1 MQNQTVMEKINIVET
16 LRAIEESIVSHQ
28 FRDKENSKIELKS
41 LSNNGEWK
49 SFHETVCAFLNTDGG
64 YIICGI
70 KEKNDKSGYLFTPF
84 DRNNESKLVEL
95 HSSVF
100 KDDLDLYP
108 NLTDNITFDYIDFM
122 TGSVALVKVLPLR
135 SDLKFLSY
143 KGKYYERKLTA
154 DCEIPISRIN
164 QQKEYKAEL
173 EYAKEISIVPQA
185 VIKDLSL
192 HKINGYIDLIN
203 KGKRNE
209 TLKANLKQAKSFLER
224 KHFCKDD
231 AVTTLGML
239 VCGEDPFHFL
249 EYRCEVD
256 CYYDRSNNVSGD
268 KQFIKDDVLTLMDE
282 AFRFVWGHIK
292 IGRSYEG
299 GGKSVPEYSE
309 ELIREVVNNAL
320 AHRDYAINKIITIN
334 IEPSKHI
341 EIKNPGAFKERI
353 KITDTRADIPVRRL
367 IPGIPES
374 KNPKLADVLKV
385 FDKIESQGR
394 GMSALVNAALD
405 NKIDMP
411 YYDLKD
417 SEYVSLVVPSGKLV
431 DDSID
436 YWLKSFE
443 SYISRKLRIALT
455 DEHKQVLAYF
465 RKSEQL
471 NKQRRYT
478 ILLSESNNHFDV
490 IVQLKEAGLIL
501 EHSASTDDNPV
512 YILERELMKDNFID
526 ELIQL
531 YGDQVLSWP
540 DTTKIVLN
548 IVYRYSIYNE
558 TAIRPVDVTPE
569 VYLIENG
576 KFIDPKKFESL
587 GRKVRKIM
595 NDFARENILVSH
607 GKGYIINKEYQP
619 KTSLF

>member
-1 MQNQTVMEKINIVET
+1 MDKINITET
-16 LRAIEESIVSHQ
+16 LRAIEASIVSRQ

-41 LSNNGEWK
+41 LSNSGEWK

-70 KEKNDKSGYLFTPF
+70 KEKNDKSGYVFTSF
-84 DRNNESKLVEL
+84 DRNNESKLIEL
-95 HSSVF
+95 HSSIF
-100 KDDLDLYP
+100 QDDLDLYP
-108 NLTDNITFDYIDFM
+108 NLTDNISFDYIDFM
-122 TGSVALVKVLPLR
+122 TGSVAVVKVVPLR
-135 SDLKFLSY
+135 SDLKFIRY
-143 KGKYYERKLTA
+143 KGKSFERKLTG
-154 DCEIPISRIN
+154 DCEIPASRIN

-173 EYAKEISIVPQA
+173 EYAKEISIVPEA
-185 VIKDLSL
+185 GIKDLSL
-192 HKINGYIDLIN
+192 HKINAYIELIN

-209 TLKANLKQAKSFLER
+209 TLKANLKQAKSFLDR
-224 KHFCKDD
+224 KHFTKDD
-231 AVTTLGML
+231 SITTLGML

-256 CYYDRSNNVSGD
+256 CYYDRSNDVSGD
-268 KQFIKDDVLTLMDE
+268 KQYMKDDVLTLMDE

-299 GGKSVPEYSE
+299 GGKSIPEYSE

-320 AHRDYAINKIITIN
+320 AHRDYSINKFITIN
-334 IEPSKHI
+334 IEPSNYI
-341 EIKNPGAFKERI
+341 EIKNPGSFKERI
-353 KITDTRADIPVRRL
+353 KITDTRTDIPVRRL

-374 KNPKLADVLKV
+374 KNPKLADVLKA
-385 FDKIESQGR
+385 FYKIESQGR
-394 GMSALVNAALD
+394 GMSTLVNVALD

-417 SEYVSLVVPSGKLV
+417 SQHVSLVVPSGKLV
-431 DDSID
+431 DESVD
-436 YWLKSFE
+436 YWLKSFNN
-443 SYISRKLRIALT
+443 YIYRRLKTDLT

-478 ILLSESNNHFDV
+478 ILLSESNNHFNV
-490 IVQLKEAGLIL
+490 IVQLKEAELIL
-501 EHSASTDDNPV
+501 EHPASTDDNPV
-512 YILERELMKDNFID
+512 YILDRELMKENFID

-531 YGDQVLSWP
+531 YGDQVLNWP
-540 DTTKIVLN
+540 ETTKTVLN
-548 IVYRYSIYNE
+548 IIYRYSIYNE

-587 GRKVRKIM
+587 GRKVRKII
-595 NDFARENILVSH
+595 NDFTSVNILVSLD
-607 GKGYIINKEYQP
+607 KGFKINKDYKP
-619 KTSLF
+619 GITLF

>member
-100 KDDLDLYP
+100 KDDLDHYP

-164 QQKEYKAEL
+164 HQKEYKAEL

-185 VIKDLSL
+185 VMKDLSL
-192 HKINGYIDLIN
+192 HKINSYIDLIN

-607 GKGYIINKEYQP
+607 GKGYIINKECQP

>member
-1 MQNQTVMEKINIVET
+1 MQNQTVMAKMNIVET

-41 LSNNGEWK
+41 LSNNEEWK

-70 KEKNDKSGYLFTPF
+70 KEKNDKSGYLFTSF

-143 KGKYYERKLTA
+143 KGKYYERRLTA

>member
-1 MQNQTVMEKINIVET
+1 MDKINITET
-16 LRAIEESIVSHQ
+16 LHAIEASIVSRQ

-41 LSNNGEWK
+41 LSNSGEWK

-70 KEKNDKSGYLFTPF
+70 KEKNDKSGYVFTSF
-84 DRNNESKLVEL
+84 DRNNESKLIEL
-95 HSSVF
+95 HSSIF
-100 KDDLDLYP
+100 QDDLDLYP
-108 NLTDNITFDYIDFM
+108 NLTDNISFDYIDFM
-122 TGSVALVKVLPLR
+122 TGSVAVVKALPLR
-135 SDLKFLSY
+135 SDLKFIRY
-143 KGKYYERKLTA
+143 KGKSFERKLTG
-154 DCEIPISRIN
+154 DCEIPASRIN

-173 EYAKEISIVPQA
+173 EYAKEISIVPEA
-185 VIKDLSL
+185 GIKDLSL
-192 HKINGYIDLIN
+192 HKINAYIELIN

-209 TLKANLKQAKSFLER
+209 TLKANLKQAKSFLDR
-224 KHFCKDD
+224 KHFTKDD
-231 AVTTLGML
+231 SITTLGML

-256 CYYDRSNNVSGD
+256 CYYDRSNDVSGD
-268 KQFIKDDVLTLMDE
+268 KQYMKDDVLTLMDE

-299 GGKSVPEYSE
+299 GGKSIPEYSE

-320 AHRDYAINKIITIN
+320 AHRDYSINKFITIN
-334 IEPSKHI
+334 IEPSNYI
-341 EIKNPGAFKERI
+341 EIKNPGSFKERI
-353 KITDTRADIPVRRL
+353 KITDTRTDIPVRRL

-374 KNPKLADVLKV
+374 KNPKLADVLKA
-385 FDKIESQGR
+385 FYKIESQGR
-394 GMSALVNAALD
+394 GMSTLVNVALD

-417 SEYVSLVVPSGKLV
+417 SQHVSLVVPSGKLV
-431 DDSID
+431 DESVD
-436 YWLKSFE
+436 YWLKSFNN
-443 SYISRKLRIALT
+443 YIYRRLKTDLT

-478 ILLSESNNHFDV
+478 ILLSESNNHFNV

-501 EHSASTDDNPV
+501 EHTASTDDNPV
-512 YILERELMKDNFID
+512 YILDRELMKENFID

-531 YGDQVLSWP
+531 YGDQVLNWP
-540 DTTKIVLN
+540 ETTKTVLN
-548 IVYRYSIYNE
+548 IIYRYSIYNE

-587 GRKVRKIM
+587 GRKVRKII
-595 NDFARENILVSH
+595 NDFTGVNILVSFD
-607 GKGYIINKEYQP
+607 KGFKINKDYKP
-619 KTSLF
+619 GITLF

>member
-1 MQNQTVMEKINIVET
+1 MDKINITET
-16 LRAIEESIVSHQ
+16 LRAIEASIVSRQ

-41 LSNNGEWK
+41 LSNSGEWK

-70 KEKNDKSGYLFTPF
+70 KEKNDKSGYVFTSF
-84 DRNNESKLVEL
+84 DRNNESKLIEL
-95 HSSVF
+95 HSSIF
-100 KDDLDLYP
+100 QDDLDLYP
-108 NLTDNITFDYIDFM
+108 NLTDNISFDYIDFM
-122 TGSVALVKVLPLR
+122 TGSVAVVKVLPLR
-135 SDLKFLSY
+135 SDLKFIRY
-143 KGKYYERKLTA
+143 KGKSFERKLTG
-154 DCEIPISRIN
+154 DCEIPASRIN

-173 EYAKEISIVPQA
+173 EYAKEISIVPEA
-185 VIKDLSL
+185 GIKDLSL
-192 HKINGYIDLIN
+192 HKINAYIELIN

-209 TLKANLKQAKSFLER
+209 TLKANLKQAKSFLDR
-224 KHFCKDD
+224 KHFTKDD
-231 AVTTLGML
+231 SITTLGML

-256 CYYDRSNNVSGD
+256 CYYDRSNDVSGD
-268 KQFIKDDVLTLMDE
+268 KQYMKDDVLTLMDE

-299 GGKSVPEYSE
+299 GGKSIPEYSE

-320 AHRDYAINKIITIN
+320 AHRDYSINKFITIN
-334 IEPSKHI
+334 IEPSNYI
-341 EIKNPGAFKERI
+341 EIKNPGSFKERI
-353 KITDTRADIPVRRL
+353 KITDTRTDIPVRRL

-374 KNPKLADVLKV
+374 KNPKLADVLKA
-385 FDKIESQGR
+385 FYKIESQGR
-394 GMSALVNAALD
+394 GMSTLVNVALD

-417 SEYVSLVVPSGKLV
+417 SQHVSLVVPSGKLV
-431 DDSID
+431 DESVD
-436 YWLKSFE
+436 YWLKSFNN
-443 SYISRKLRIALT
+443 YIYRRLKTDLT

-478 ILLSESNNHFDV
+478 ILLSESNNHFNV
-490 IVQLKEAGLIL
+490 IVQLKEAELIL
-501 EHSASTDDNPV
+501 EHPASTDDNPV
-512 YILERELMKDNFID
+512 YILDRELMKENFID

-531 YGDQVLSWP
+531 YGDQVLNWP
-540 DTTKIVLN
+540 ETTKTVLN
-548 IVYRYSIYNE
+548 IIYRYSIYNE

-587 GRKVRKIM
+587 GRKVRKII
-595 NDFARENILVSH
+595 NDFTSVNILVSLD
-607 GKGYIINKEYQP
+607 KGFKINKDYKP
-619 KTSLF
+619 GITLF

>member
-1 MQNQTVMEKINIVET
+1 MDKIDITET
-16 LRAIEESIVSHQ
+16 LRAIETSIVSRQ

-41 LSNNGEWK
+41 LSNSGDWK

-64 YIICGI
+64 YVICGI
-70 KEKNDKSGYLFTPF
+70 KEKNDKSGYSFTPF
-84 DRNNESKLVEL
+84 DHNNEHKLIHL
-95 HSSVF
+95 HDSVF
-100 KDDLDLYP
+100 QDDLDLFP
-108 NLTDNITFDYIDFM
+108 NLTDNISFDYIDFM
-122 TGSVALVKVLPLR
+122 SGTVAVVKVLPLR
-135 SDLKFLSY
+135 SDLKFMRY
-143 KGKYYERKLTA
+143 KGKYYERKITG
-154 DCEIPISRIN
+154 DYEIPASRIN

-173 EYAKEISIVPQA
+173 EYAKEISIIA
-185 VIKDLSL
+185 EAGIKDLSL
-192 HKINGYIDLIN
+192 HKINGYIELIN

-224 KHFCKDD
+224 KHFCKDE

-256 CYYDRSNNVSGD
+256 CYFDRSNDVSGD
-268 KQFIKDDVLTLMDE
+268 KQYLKDDVLTLMDE

-309 ELIREVVNNAL
+309 ELIREIVNNAL
-320 AHRDYAINKIITIN
+320 AHRDYSINKFITIN
-334 IEPSKHI
+334 IEPSKYI

-374 KNPKLADVLKV
+374 KNPKLADVLKI

-417 SEYVSLVVPSGKLV
+417 SLHVSLVVPSGKLV
-431 DDSID
+431 DDSVEF
-436 YWLKSFE
+436 WLKSFN
-443 SYISRKLRIALT
+443 SYIYRKLKTALT

-471 NKQRRYT
+471 NKQRKYT

-490 IVQLKEAGLIL
+490 IVQLREAGLIL

-512 YILERELMKDNFID
+512 YILDRELMKENFID

-531 YGDQVLSWP
+531 YGDQVLAWP
-540 DTTKIVLN
+540 ETTKTVLN

-576 KFIDPKKFESL
+576 KYMDPKKYESL
-587 GRKVRKIM
+587 GRKVRKII
-595 NDFARENILVSH
+595 NSFAEVKILVSH
-607 GKGYIINKEYQP
+607 DKGFKINKGYKPGI
-619 KTSLF
+619 SLF

>member
-1 MQNQTVMEKINIVET
+1 MDKIDITET
-16 LRAIEESIVSHQ
+16 LRAIETSIVSRQ

-41 LSNNGEWK
+41 LSNSGDWK

-64 YIICGI
+64 YVICGI
-70 KEKNDKSGYLFTPF
+70 KEKNDKSGYSFTPF
-84 DRNNESKLVEL
+84 DHNNEHKLIHL
-95 HSSVF
+95 HDSVF
-100 KDDLDLYP
+100 QDDLDLYP
-108 NLTDNITFDYIDFM
+108 NLTDNISFDYIDFM
-122 TGSVALVKVLPLR
+122 SGTVAVVKVLPLR
-135 SDLKFLSY
+135 SDLKFMRY
-143 KGKYYERKLTA
+143 KGKYYERKITG
-154 DCEIPISRIN
+154 DYEIPASRIN

-173 EYAKEISIVPQA
+173 EYAKEISIIA
-185 VIKDLSL
+185 EAGIKDLSL
-192 HKINGYIDLIN
+192 HKINGYIELIN

-224 KHFCKDD
+224 KHFCKDE

-256 CYYDRSNNVSGD
+256 CYFDRSNDVSGD
-268 KQFIKDDVLTLMDE
+268 KQYLKDDVLTLMDE

-309 ELIREVVNNAL
+309 ELIREIVNNAL
-320 AHRDYAINKIITIN
+320 AHRDYSINKFITIN
-334 IEPSKHI
+334 IEPSKYI

-374 KNPKLADVLKV
+374 KNPKLADVLKI

-417 SEYVSLVVPSGKLV
+417 SLHVSLVVPSGKLV
-431 DDSID
+431 DDSVEF
-436 YWLKSFE
+436 WLKSFN
-443 SYISRKLRIALT
+443 SYIYRKLKTALT

-471 NKQRRYT
+471 NKQRKYT

-490 IVQLKEAGLIL
+490 IVQLREAGLIL

-512 YILERELMKDNFID
+512 YILDRELMKENFID

-531 YGDQVLSWP
+531 YGDQVLAWP
-540 DTTKIVLN
+540 ETTKTVLN

-576 KFIDPKKFESL
+576 KYMDPKKYESL
-587 GRKVRKIM
+587 GRKVRKII
-595 NDFARENILVSH
+595 NSFAEVKILVSH
-607 GKGYIINKEYQP
+607 DKGFKINKGYKPGI
-619 KTSLF
+619 SLF

>member
-41 LSNNGEWK
+41 LSNNEELK

-100 KDDLDLYP
+100 KDDLDHYP

-164 QQKEYKAEL
+164 HQKEYKAEL

-455 DEHKQVLAYF
+455 DEHKQVMAYF

-490 IVQLKEAGLIL
+490 ILQLKEAGLIL